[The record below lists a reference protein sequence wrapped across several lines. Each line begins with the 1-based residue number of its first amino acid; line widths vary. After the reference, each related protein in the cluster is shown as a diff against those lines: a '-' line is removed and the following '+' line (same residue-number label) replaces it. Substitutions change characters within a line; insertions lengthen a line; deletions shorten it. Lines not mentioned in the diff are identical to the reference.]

1 MYSYIYVLDRI
12 QHLTVNNIID
22 FLICMMLT
30 NSTTMSEQYT
40 TKIII
45 IMYENAHL
53 EVARF
58 GMVRGL

>member
-1 MYSYIYVLDRI
+1 MYSYIYVLDCI

-22 FLICMMLT
+22 FLICMLT

-58 GMVRGL
+58 GMVKGL